1 MGHPVWATA
10 GAAAVVVLLLTG
22 VFIVRLR
29 RLAGRVGSVRL
40 RVIIEK

>member
-29 RLAGRVGSVRL
+29 RPSSALCDDPGGAAG
-40 RVIIEK
+40 